1 MANCRFLA
9 TRDMNILP
17 IDKDFAMRK
26 LLSTFCAT
34 ALAASV
40 AATGVLPASAGPV
53 FMPKAPA
60 SEHTGVIQIRDRSST
75 AGDGPIWKKRFS
87 NNNNFSNNNF
97 RGRNWNGNN
106 GRNWDNGNWNNGRK
120 YGWYNGHRGYRYK
133 RQGDRYHDGFW
144 FPAGAFIAGAII
156 GGAIPTTTI
165 TTAIG
170 VAATTCSIAMIAIVP
185 TGLRTIPSS
194 PTTARASSAIRPIA
208 DIG

>member
-156 GGAIPTTTI
+156 GGAISNNNNYNSYR
-165 TTAIG
+165 G
-170 VAATTCSIAMIAIVP
+170 
-185 TGLRTIPSS
+185 SS
-194 PTTARASSAIRPIA
+194 DHVQYCYDRYRSYRASDNTFQPYNGPRQQCYSPYS
-208 DIG
+208 